1 MDRGGYR
8 LSRSNAN
15 RAFASGQLKRVGV
28 NALHPV
34 PSGPADLP
42 GYFPRCA
49 THAMYSARGMN
60 FSEAELMQ

>member
-34 PSGPADLP
+34 PDGPADQP
-42 GYFPRCA
+42 DYFPCCA
-49 THAMYSARGMN
+49 TQALYSARGMN
-60 FSEAELMQ
+60 LSDAELMQ